1 MRVGTKISKLILT
14 LAFAGILLGC
24 GGNTTSDNKSP
35 GGDGKKDLKAKL
47 ENEPPQN
54 AQSKKSTIPTTLQE
68 AIGGFRLQLELK
80 SERFQISFNQNAD
93 AWALANWRRV
103 DQYWKVL
110 KQGKVKITGLQVIL
124 IDDGG
129 DESWM
134 KFASKNP
141 QKGDKVE
148 LGAEIDGEE
157 KWFPFDL
164 VDITKHS
171 AQSLKETW
179 KQYDAFRKNF
189 DSMRNAAQL
198 VRALIGYEGDNQ
210 GQFPDSDKWCD
221 AILRDAGTLAV
232 FYSPQHP
239 DTAKLKELLPEGK
252 RVSHY
257 SLNKVMSGKDS
268 TDPEMVLVFE
278 CELGWNGSGGLEDA
292 LKYMEK
298 HKLGKTVV
306 STADGSSHSVTKE
319 ELKKLKWE
327 IAP

>member
-1 MRVGTKISKLILT
+1 METNLSRLLDFLPALVLVGFMI
-14 LAFAGILLGC
+14 GC
-24 GGNTTSDNKSP
+24 GGNITSENKSP
-35 GGDGKKDLKAKL
+35 EGGGKKDLKAKL

-80 SERFQISFNQNAD
+80 SERHQISFNQNAN
-93 AWALANWRRV
+93 AWVSASLYRDSEV
-103 DQYWKVL
+103 H
-110 KQGKVKITGLQVIL
+110 KQGKVKITGLKVIL

-129 DESWM
+129 DEVWM

-148 LGAEIDGEE
+148 LGTEKDGEE
-157 KWFPFDL
+157 KWIPFVL

-171 AQSLKETW
+171 AKSLKETW

-189 DSMRNAAQL
+189 GSMRNAAQL
-198 VRALIGYEGDNQ
+198 VRALIGYEGAR

-268 TDPEMVLVFE
+268 SNPEMVLVFE
-278 CELGWNGSGGLEDA
+278 CDLGWNGAGGLEDA
-292 LKYMEK
+292 LKHMEK
-298 HKLGKTVV
+298 HKLEKIAVA
-306 STADGSSHSVTKE
+306 TADGAARAVTKE

>member
-1 MRVGTKISKLILT
+1 M
-14 LAFAGILLGC
+14 
-24 GGNTTSDNKSP
+24 
-35 GGDGKKDLKAKL
+35 
-47 ENEPPQN
+47 
-54 AQSKKSTIPTTLQE
+54 
-68 AIGGFRLQLELK
+68 QLELK
-80 SERFQISFNQNAD
+80 SERHQISFNQNAD
-93 AWALANWRRV
+93 AWVWASLYRDSEV
-103 DQYWKVL
+103 H
-110 KQGKVKITGLQVIL
+110 KQGKVKITGLKVIL

-129 DESWM
+129 DEVWM

-148 LGAEIDGEE
+148 LGTEKDGEE
-157 KWFPFDL
+157 KWIPFDL

-171 AQSLKETW
+171 AKSLKETW
-179 KQYDAFRKNF
+179 KQYDAFRKNS

-198 VRALIGYEGDNQ
+198 VRALIGYEGDNPNL
-210 GQFPDSDKWCD
+210 QFPDSDKWCD

-239 DTAKLKELLPEGK
+239 DTDKLKELLPEGK

-306 STADGSSHSVTKE
+306 STAAGHTHSVTKE